1 MIKVIDVK
9 RRNRLKDYEAY
20 VSLFSVVKNFR
31 SEAEI
36 LIPKLGKRRVWM
48 VNSTDRGGGVAEM
61 LPTMIDLLRQ
71 LGLDAKWVVM
81 GTERAAFFPL
91 TKRIHNLIHGNGTP
105 EFSDEE
111 REIYEQVNTECADE
125 LSKLLQ
131 PDDIV
136 VIHDPQPMAMG
147 HLER

>member
-9 RRNRLKDYEAY
+9 GRNRFKDYEAY
-20 VSLFSVVKNFR
+20 VALFSVVKNFR
-31 SEAEI
+31 SEDEI
-36 LIPKLGKRRVWM
+36 LVPKLGNRRVWM

-91 TKRIHNLIHGNGTP
+91 TKKIHNLIHVSGSP
-105 EFSDEE
+105 EFTGEESD
-111 REIYEQVNTECADE
+111 I
-125 LSKLLQ
+125 
-131 PDDIV
+131 
-136 VIHDPQPMAMG
+136 
-147 HLER
+147 